1 MKLTSI
7 AKCSAVSVLSLAL
20 LACQTISSGP
30 APVSEIHVKPDSS
43 SSSGKGSNN
52 PAKPQDK
59 QDKDWRPDS
68 YTVKKGDTLYSIGLE
83 HGFDYKDIAQLNQ
96 IEPPYIIKIGQ
107 PLKLK
112 ELKAGNIKPKTV
124 EKKSDDSPVIK
135 PLNSEAGPLEG
146 KSLDEPIIDTTTE
159 LPANPNTPSQGT
171 PLQNNPAQTPINTSP
186 SNTQINA
193 HQNPTASVTAPKEVG
208 DINDKLA
215 QQSRPTPNIAPS
227 VSPSNSSASST
238 SSFDWVW
245 PAKGKIINPFADGGN
260 AKGID
265 IEGTLGQEVNAAGS
279 GKVIYN
285 GGDLRGYGNMVIIKH
300 DKDLLS
306 VYAHNSKSLVK
317 EGQQIVKG
325 QKIAEMGSSG
335 TDKVK
340 LHFEIRYQGKSV
352 DPLKYLGNL
361 AQ

>member
-1 MKLTSI
+1 MGINLNLKDAIIFS
-7 AKCSAVSVLSLAL
+7 LSLFL
-20 LACQTISSGP
+20 LGCKSVTPTP
-30 APVSEIHVKPDSS
+30 APVSEISVKSDTAVSS
-43 SSSGKGSNN
+43 NKT
-52 PAKPQDK
+52 PAKSNEK
-59 QDKDWRPDS
+59 QDKDWRPDL

-83 HGFDYKDIAQLNQ
+83 HGFDYKEIAQLNQ

-107 PLKLK
+107 SLKLK
-112 ELKAGNIKPKTV
+112 ELKTTAIKPKVLDKKLEDTV
-124 EKKSDDSPVIK
+124 VTK
-135 PLNSEAGPLEG
+135 PLNADAATPQG
-146 KSLDEPIIDTTTE
+146 KSLDEPVV
-159 LPANPNTPSQGT
+159 ANPLDSAPSTNTT
-171 PLQNNPAQTPINTSP
+171 QNNPPAPAANPTQGVANNTS
-186 SNTQINA
+186 
-193 HQNPTASVTAPKEVG
+193 KELP

-215 QQSRPTPNIAPS
+215 QQSRPSPTNSAVSNAP
-227 VSPSNSSASST
+227 AST
-238 SSFDWVW
+238 SSSDWSW
-245 PAKGKIINPFADGGN
+245 PAKGKVINPFVEGGN